1 MEDLVFDSPML
12 DETDMRLD
20 DPTEVSRGG
29 GGGGFE
35 GGSFSGGSSGT
46 TLALEMELDL

>member
-12 DETDMRLD
+12 GETDMRLD
-20 DPTEVSRGG
+20 DPTEVSRG

>member
-1 MEDLVFDSPML
+1 MEGQGVDSPRL
-12 DETDMRLD
+12 GETDISLD